1 MKDIFLKYQSL
12 LQDTENFTIPPAIE
26 HDTFKLLEIIAT
38 RYFKN
43 IPLTISEAMSLII
56 IASPASIHRKLNYL
70 REYGYIDSFFKNKN
84 RRTQYLKPLTKADL
98 IFNERGDLL
107 LRILA
112 ENKENSNQ
120 TISKPNIKE
129 FHC

>member
-12 LQDTENFTIPPAIE
+12 LQDTEDFSAPPAIE

-38 RYFKN
+38 KYYKN
-43 IPLTISEAMSLII
+43 IPLTVSEAMGLII
-56 IASPASIHRKLNYL
+56 IASPASIHRKLNHL
-70 REYGYIDSFFKNKN
+70 REHGYIDSFFKNKN
-84 RRTQYLKPLTKADL
+84 RRTQYLKPLTKSEIL
-98 IFNERGDLL
+98 FNKRGELL

-112 ENKENSNQ
+112 ENKENNNQ
-120 TISKPNIKE
+120 ANSKTNIKE